1 MELKASVMILR
12 RKQMK
17 ITKIEILIMI
27 TIILVIFFKL
37 ALPIILLQIYGD
49 MPYYEVPTWVVWF
62 LSGGARS

>member
-1 MELKASVMILR
+1 
-12 RKQMK
+12 MK
-17 ITKIEILIMI
+17 ITKTEILIMI

-49 MPYYEVPTWVVWF
+49 MPYYEVPAWVMWF